1 MPELITETLL
11 IVTPFKHRGTAYE
24 RGDRVPIRHRA
35 IRRLA
40 AERPEWFAME
50 YAPEPVDLE
59 WLASLEAG
67 FEAKYDAVRRAREEA
82 KVRQERAL
90 RAELREQNTPQPELE
105 RRYAKQEAERLAAE
119 AEAREE
125 REREQLEEQ
134 VAIVGDDLR
143 IGFNF

>member
-11 IVTPFKHRGTAYE
+11 IVTPFKHRGTEYE

-40 AERPEWFAME
+40 AERPEWFAQE

-67 FEAKYDAVRRAREEA
+67 FEDRYLAVKRAREEA
-82 KVRQERAL
+82 KARQERAL
-90 RAELREQNTPQPELE
+90 RAELEEQSAPQPELE
-105 RRYAKQEAERLAAE
+105 RRFARQEEERLAA
-119 AEAREE
+119 
-125 REREQLEEQ
+125 
-134 VAIVGDDLR
+134 
-143 IGFNF
+143 